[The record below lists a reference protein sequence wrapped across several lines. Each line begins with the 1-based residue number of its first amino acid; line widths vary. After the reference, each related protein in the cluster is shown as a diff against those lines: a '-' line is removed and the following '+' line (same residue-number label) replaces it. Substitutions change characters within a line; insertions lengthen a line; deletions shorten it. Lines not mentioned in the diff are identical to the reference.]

1 MKIII
6 KSFSIIRDVIGEHV
20 ELDFER
26 PITIKELIELIRDKY
41 NVPKDIELLV
51 ILNNRIASEDQI
63 IDRDS
68 VIYITPPFSGGGRV
82 IDVKILREKDKPD
95 FNAII
100 RDLTHLDKESGALA
114 IFIGFVKGKIGDKE
128 VHELEYDAIDEL
140 AIKQL
145 EKIAREEA
153 DNYGLSSAVIWHYVG
168 RLKPGDITL
177 VIATTSN
184 SRESAINAMRKIL
197 ERVKKEVP
205 VFKLERR
212 SDGDYWVVG
221 DGIRYKRPGK

>member
-68 VIYITPPFSGGGRV
+68 IIYITPPFSGGGRV

-100 RDLTHLDKESGALA
+100 RDLTHLDKESG
-114 IFIGFVKGKIGDKE
+114 
-128 VHELEYDAIDEL
+128 
-140 AIKQL
+140 
-145 EKIAREEA
+145 
-153 DNYGLSSAVIWHYVG
+153 
-168 RLKPGDITL
+168 
-177 VIATTSN
+177 
-184 SRESAINAMRKIL
+184 
-197 ERVKKEVP
+197 
-205 VFKLERR
+205 
-212 SDGDYWVVG
+212 
-221 DGIRYKRPGK
+221 